1 MLLFTYYC
9 QIILALS
16 DHIKWLRST
25 CCICNFEF
33 VFLKDYLCVLL
44 LLLQQINDRVETA
57 INLTQ
62 IDQVVYDYLLKTFMS
77 RQFVYGNHSVI
88 TISLFLYES
97 DKISFHCCS
106 LSFLESVN

>member
-25 CCICNFEF
+25 CCFCNFEF

-44 LLLQQINDRVETA
+44 LQQINDRVETA
-57 INLTQ
+57 INLAQ
-62 IDQVVYDYLLKTFMS
+62 IDQVVNDYLLKTFTS
-77 RQFVYGNHSVI
+77 RRFVYGYHSVI

-97 DKISFHCCS
+97 DEISFHCCS
-106 LSFLESVN
+106 LSFWSPLTSA